1 MKQTVRK
8 KGAESIRGSL
18 GAYARAAVTL
28 VVLMALWSAYWIASM
43 PDRITEVYLPPKSGV
58 RLASLD
64 DGRQQVALSPGE
76 KVSVRPGQYRLVWE
90 VTEARPVSPGF
101 AMEITIDGD
110 VVNLEELIEQ
120 FAEDGARSDQAR
132 N

>member
-28 VVLMALWSAYWIASM
+28 VVLMALWSAYWIAST
-43 PDRITEVYLPPKSGV
+43 PDRTTEVYLPPKSGV

-101 AMEITIDGD
+101 AMEITVDGD

-120 FAEDGARSDQAR
+120 FVEDGARSDQAR